1 MLAEPELGESAD
13 PRALVRGDPAAVR
26 ATAERLAALAAGC
39 AATAGGLDAIG
50 VRGWSGA
57 AASAFR
63 ERHAELSA
71 RWSRAAAAFRSA
83 AQAWERFGIELVA
96 AQELAAGAVA
106 RFATAGGPLAAEAG
120 LLGVT
125 QHVAGQASAG
135 PAVSAQAQAGVVRG
149 TPAESALAHAGRVV
163 RGGPAVAAPAHA
175 GRVVRGQAPG
185 AWATPGPT
193 PADSAFSAG
202 AQVADLD
209 AARRMLAEARA
220 RRDRAAVAA
229 AREIA
234 AAAALAPNPPGDGE
248 RRALAAADWV
258 RANGVALGHVARGAG
273 EGVEDLLRF
282 ARLVNPAD
290 PYNLN
295 HPGRFLANAS
305 TALAG
310 AVDDVVHPLRQVAA
324 FVGPGWGSDPAR
336 AYGHLLPTA
345 VLTAVTGAGRSTVRG
360 PGPRPA
366 PAALGATEPAPLW
379 TDPRPTA
386 RPFTPAPP
394 PPPAALPAA
403 PPPPAALPAPAR
415 PSPDPPAV
423 PASPAPAA
431 AAPPP
436 STPGPLAPDGVASP
450 PPAAAAQ
457 TPAPPS
463 SPTQPPAPPEGP
475 AAGGAADEASSSAA
489 SSATTGAATAGA
501 APTSGA
507 VVAADGAAAGRLAE
521 IARRLP
527 SDPAK
532 LTPRDVAEPDPH
544 HDPERARRARV
555 TRADKDFTGTRA
567 SRGNRKSHLDEHGHL
582 VPANPAGAAS
592 VVEHVVGRRSRTKD
606 DSPYSSFTAP
616 GARAAVD
623 FGGSVIEV
631 DIVRLQADIDAGR
644 VPDVDIVAPH
654 RVQAAIQADADRIAG
669 RPVDLYVRKG
679 RIPDAARSYG
689 LDAEATAALRQRM
702 IDMANAQRHHE
713 WMIRGIVPSRYI
725 IGPHPGRSDG

>member
-1 MLAEPELGESAD
+1 MLVEPELGESAD

-26 ATAERLAALAAGC
+26 ETAERLVALAAGS
-39 AATAGGLDAIG
+39 AATARGLETLG

-57 AASAFR
+57 AATAFR
-63 ERHAELSA
+63 VRHAELSA

-96 AQELAAGAVA
+96 AQELAAAAVA
-106 RFATAGGPLAAEAG
+106 RFSTAGGPLAAEAG
-120 LLGVT
+120 LD
-125 QHVAGQASAG
+125 
-135 PAVSAQAQAGVVRG
+135 
-149 TPAESALAHAGRVV
+149 E
-163 RGGPAVAAPAHA
+163 
-175 GRVVRGQAPG
+175 
-185 AWATPGPT
+185 
-193 PADSAFSAG
+193 
-202 AQVADLD
+202 
-209 AARRMLAEARA
+209 ARRMLAEARA

-234 AAAALAPNPPGDGE
+234 AAAALAPNPPGNGE
-248 RRALAAADWV
+248 RRALAATDWV
-258 RANGVALGHVARGAG
+258 RANGVALGHVARGVG
-273 EGVEDLLRF
+273 EGVEDLVRF

-310 AVDDVVHPLRQVAA
+310 AVDDVVHPVRQVAG

-345 VLTAVTGAGRSTVRG
+345 LVTAVTGAGRSTVRG

-379 TDPRPTA
+379 MDPRPTA

-394 PPPAALPAA
+394 PPAALPAA
-403 PPPPAALPAPAR
+403 VRAASTRSGWCRFASVRCGSHSGVSFTSLPAAP
-415 PSPDPPAV
+415 
-423 PASPAPAA
+423 
-431 AAPPP
+431 
-436 STPGPLAPDGVASP
+436 TGGG
-450 PPAAAAQ
+450 
-457 TPAPPS
+457 S
-463 SPTQPPAPPEGP
+463 S
-475 AAGGAADEASSSAA
+475 GGWGGRRGLVVGDC
-489 SSATTGAATAGA
+489 SATTGSATTGSATASSAQA
-501 APTSGA
+501 AGA
-507 VVAADGAAAGRLAE
+507 VAAADGAAAGRLAE

-532 LTPRDVAEPDPH
+532 LMPRDVAEPGPH

-555 TRADKDFTGTRA
+555 TRADKDFTSTRA

-631 DIVRLQADIDAGR
+631 DIVRLQADVDAGR
-644 VPDVDIVAPH
+644 VADVDILAPH

-713 WMIRGIVPSRYI
+713 WMIRGVVPSRYI